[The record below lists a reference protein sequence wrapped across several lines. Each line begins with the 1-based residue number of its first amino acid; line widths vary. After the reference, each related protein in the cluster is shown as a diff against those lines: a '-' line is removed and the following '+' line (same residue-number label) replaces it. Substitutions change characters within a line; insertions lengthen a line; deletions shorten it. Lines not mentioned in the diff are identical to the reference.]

1 MRLKKPDASDA
12 PARPLD
18 AVVRPEG
25 LLAVRHR
32 RDVIGRLTLVLRR
45 EGGVR
50 GRVPVLRHHHAL
62 ELLDHR
68 VHQREDLGPARH
80 LQGPARHEIHLQ
92 VDHEEAVLL
101 GRFEAQVVAFERR
114 RARLRGDARL
124 REGQDSGGDLRG
136 SHLRDRGRPVR
147 YGARTRIITCVTT
160 GSAREI
166 RATRET
172 DDYEALSRA

>member
-1 MRLKKPDASDA
+1 M
-12 PARPLD
+12 
-18 AVVRPEG
+18 
-25 LLAVRHR
+25 
-32 RDVIGRLTLVLRR
+32 
-45 EGGVR
+45 
-50 GRVPVLRHHHAL
+50 RHHHAL

-124 REGQDSGGDLRG
+124 REGQDPGGDLLG